1 MAPSEWGACCSPKFS
16 VSKALV
22 GSVRPNKPPHRESRE
37 SFPSSE
43 RGVRVL
49 ALCPGATETPFF
61 DRVCAEEASLG
72 KCAMPESVV
81 DAAMKAFAKNRSHAI
96 VRAGNLLDGAGQ
108 PPRVA
113 RALGPAHRRSDE
125 ATLQTSADCTR
136 TRAREPASQMTQW
149 QTKVDCVV
157 CRKRQRLNH
166 RIYSSQRQK
175 RWSIND
181 PERPIAGEDP
191 VRHKQ
196 C

>member
-49 ALCPGATETPFF
+49 VLCPGATDTPFF
-61 DRVCAEEASLG
+61 DRVCAEDASLG

-136 TRAREPASQMTQW
+136 TRAREPASP
-149 QTKVDCVV
+149 
-157 CRKRQRLNH
+157 RA
-166 RIYSSQRQK
+166 RIA
-175 RWSIND
+175 ND
-181 PERPIAGEDP
+181 PMADQSRLRSLPQAPTAESPHLFITAPETLEHKRPGKTNC
-191 VRHKQ
+191 R
-196 C
+196 